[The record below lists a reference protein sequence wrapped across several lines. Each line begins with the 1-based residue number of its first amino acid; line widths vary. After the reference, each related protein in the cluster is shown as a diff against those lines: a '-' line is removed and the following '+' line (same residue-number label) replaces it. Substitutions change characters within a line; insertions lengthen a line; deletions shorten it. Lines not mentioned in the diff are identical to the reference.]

1 MAGRAARP
9 PEAAQDRAGDRV
21 RRGARALSEPLRVAF
36 VCTGNRFRSPL
47 AAALLAAEA
56 EGLAVEIASLGTLD
70 LGPEPALPEAV
81 AIARE
86 LGLDL
91 SGHRARSI
99 RAGELRDHNL
109 VVGFERKHVVASVVD
124 GGAAVERT
132 FTLPELTA
140 LLGEPEPGSSG
151 GAQGRIRRAHERRPL
166 DFRNA
171 PLAEL
176 RDPLGL
182 SAPEQREIAR
192 RLEGLVD
199 RLAAALFD

>member
-1 MAGRAARP
+1 VARRAARAP
-9 PEAAQDRAGDRV
+9 AAAQDRAGDRV
-21 RRGARALSEPLRVAF
+21 RRGARALSDPLRVAF

-47 AAALLAAEA
+47 AAALLTAET

-81 AIARE
+81 AIAGE

-91 SGHRARSI
+91 SDHRAHSI
-99 RAGELRDHNL
+99 RAGELRGHDL

-140 LLGEPEPGSSG
+140 LLGEAAAPYAAP
-151 GAQGRIRRAHERRPL
+151 ARIRRAHERRPP
-166 DFRNA
+166 DFRTA

-192 RLEGLVD
+192 ELETLVERLVAG
-199 RLAAALFD
+199 LFD

>member
-1 MAGRAARP
+1 VARRAARAP
-9 PEAAQDRAGDRV
+9 AAAQDRAGDRI
-21 RRGARALSEPLRVAF
+21 RRGARALSDPLRVAF

-81 AIARE
+81 AIAEE

-91 SGHRARSI
+91 SGHRAHSI
-99 RAGELRDHNL
+99 RAGELRGHDL

-140 LLGEPEPGSSG
+140 LLGEPGPGASG
-151 GAQGRIRRAHERRPL
+151 DAQARIHRAHERRPP

-182 SAPEQREIAR
+182 SAQEQREIAR
-192 RLEGLVD
+192 ELETLVE

>member
-1 MAGRAARP
+1 VARRAARAP
-9 PEAAQDRAGDRV
+9 AAAQDRAGDRV
-21 RRGARALSEPLRVAF
+21 RRGARALSDPLRVAF

-47 AAALLAAEA
+47 AAALLTVET
-56 EGLAVEIASLGTLD
+56 EGLAVEISSLGTLD

-81 AIARE
+81 AIAGE

-91 SGHRARSI
+91 SDHRAHSI
-99 RAGELRDHNL
+99 RAGELRGHDL

-140 LLGEPEPGSSG
+140 LLGEAAAPYAAP
-151 GAQGRIRRAHERRPL
+151 ARIRRAHERRPP
-166 DFRNA
+166 DFRTA

-192 RLEGLVD
+192 ELETLVERLVAG
-199 RLAAALFD
+199 LFD

>member
-1 MAGRAARP
+1 M
-9 PEAAQDRAGDRV
+9 
-21 RRGARALSEPLRVAF
+21 
-36 VCTGNRFRSPL
+36 
-47 AAALLAAEA
+47 
-56 EGLAVEIASLGTLD
+56 EIASLGTLD

-86 LGLDL
+86 LKLDL
-91 SGHRARSI
+91 AGHRAHSI
-99 RAGELRDHNL
+99 RAGELRDQDL

-140 LLGEPEPGSSG
+140 LFGELGSEASRG
-151 GAQGRIRRAHERRPL
+151 GAQARIRRAHERRPP
-166 DFRNA
+166 DFRNT

-182 SAPEQREIAR
+182 SAQEQREIAR
-192 RLEGLVD
+192 ELEVLVD
-199 RLAAALFD
+199 QLAAALFD